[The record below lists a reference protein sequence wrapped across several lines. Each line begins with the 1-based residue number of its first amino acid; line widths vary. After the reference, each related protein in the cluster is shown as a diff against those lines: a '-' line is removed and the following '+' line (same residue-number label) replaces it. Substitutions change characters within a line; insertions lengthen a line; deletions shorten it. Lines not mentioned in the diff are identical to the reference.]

1 MKTNR
6 RRRIWRGVML
16 AIGGVL
22 MLLAVGE
29 VYRRTAENRPTEFR
43 PDPEVYTVKGID
55 VSAHQGEV
63 DFERVAADGVD
74 FVILKATEGTDFKD
88 SRFIDNYREAR
99 RAGLKV
105 GAYHFFRFDTDGRM
119 QAINL
124 LHSVRNRRLDFP
136 VIIDVE
142 EWGNPDAIDT
152 AEIIGRLRSLLRHL
166 QINGIEAMIYTNKDG
181 YERFIRDNFAEFPLW
196 IATMTDPEPEL
207 GWALWQYSHKGTVDG
222 VEGKVDLNTV
232 NPQSPLLRDVRAD
245 RSGAAKP

>member
-16 AIGGVL
+16 AIGGAL

-196 IATMTDPEPEL
+196 IATMTDP
-207 GWALWQYSHKGTVDG
+207 
-222 VEGKVDLNTV
+222 
-232 NPQSPLLRDVRAD
+232 
-245 RSGAAKP
+245 